1 MIIPSCFCLPSTDD
15 AQSRSGKPLITL
27 QEKSLP
33 HFCQSKPFILDM
45 IFPSRLI
52 PQSLIMLVLFSSLFG
67 CGPVLQPI
75 EKDRQIGLEAA
86 EQVEIDM
93 GLYDDRDSTEFLQQV
108 GQRLAKH
115 LPEQNFEYQFAI
127 VNQSVP
133 NAFTLP
139 GGYIYV
145 SRGLLALTN
154 SEDELATV
162 LGHEIIHASHR
173 HSARQMAKARMP
185 KLLALPGAVVGG
197 VVSEN
202 LGNLLLA
209 PVAVLGGGYL
219 AYYGRQ
225 DEFEADQFGQLLA
238 ADAGYNP
245 AALATI
251 LTSLE
256 KYNEAYTGEE
266 RIPGFFDTHPTTP
279 DRLARVI
286 RDALTIE
293 WEQQTGVAGD
303 NSNYLR
309 WLDGL
314 LVGDDPAMGVLMGNK
329 FLHPELKLQV
339 KFPQNWEP
347 LNTQRA
353 IVAIAPENDGLIMFG
368 VEGEG
373 TDPKVSAEKLKE
385 ALFQSRRLTPK
396 RFESLSINDLP
407 AHLLTYSDTHEG
419 ETIHMHFLWI
429 AYQGKLYQFV
439 GLAPDRYQPLL
450 KETALSF
457 RPITSKEMGNIRE
470 QRLQVV
476 AAHSGE
482 TLEHLSRRTGNT
494 TDLNITAI
502 INQVRPEEKLA
513 KGRLIKITTL
523 QPYSGR

>member
-1 MIIPSCFCLPSTDD
+1 MKEQSSCIF
-15 AQSRSGKPLITL
+15 AN
-27 QEKSLP
+27 
-33 HFCQSKPFILDM
+33 FNVFISDM
-45 IFPSRLI
+45 IFPSRLV
-52 PQSLIMLVLFSSLFG
+52 PQFLIMILVIFGLFG
-67 CGPVLQPI
+67 CSPVLQPI

-86 EQVEIDM
+86 EQVEVDM
-93 GLYDDRDSTEFLQQV
+93 GLYSDRDYTEFLQQV
-108 GQRLAKH
+108 GQKLATH

-127 VNQSVP
+127 INQSVP

-145 SRGLLALTN
+145 SRGLLALTS

-251 LTSLE
+251 LASLE
-256 KYNEAYTGEE
+256 KYTEAYTGEK

-286 RDALTIE
+286 SDAVTIE
-293 WEQQTGVAGD
+293 WEQQTGVAGG

-309 WLDGL
+309 WLDDL
-314 LVGDDPAMGVLMGNK
+314 LVGDDPAMGVLIGNK

-385 ALFQSRRLTPK
+385 ALFQSRGLTPK
-396 RFESLSINDLP
+396 RFESASINGLP
-407 AHLLTYSDTHEG
+407 AHLLTYSDIYKG

-429 AYQGKLYQFV
+429 AYREKLYQFV
-439 GLAPDRYQPLL
+439 GLAPDRYQPVL

-457 RPITSKEMGNIRE
+457 RPITRKERENIRE
-470 QRLQVV
+470 QRLKVV

-494 TDLNITAI
+494 MDLEITAI